1 MLISIP
7 SLLTLSLICLTAL
20 SIPETISYTYSFI
33 LSVIF
38 PETELVLIIL
48 PSNLFP
54 LTIISA
60 KFYF

>member
-7 SLLTLSLICLTAL
+7 SLLTLSLICLTDL
-20 SIPETISYTYSFI
+20 SI
-33 LSVIF
+33 

-54 LTIISA
+54 HYIISV